1 MMTFT
6 LSRTT
11 RLMIEPGRDSDQNEG
26 PGNNHAGWPT
36 PAGLGAW
43 YEIDVEIEATPDP
56 ETGYIIG
63 IDVIDRAVRSAATP
77 LLREALLGESRI
89 GIAALVAQ
97 IRDRTTEQLGHRPRT
112 LRFRLSPRHE
122 LAWSSN
128 STTLDASTP
137 MTPSQDTLLI
147 REDFEFAAS
156 HRLHCPE
163 QTDEWNQTTFGK
175 CNNAQGHGHN
185 YRVQV
190 VVETNMDSHGMP
202 VLGFD
207 GLETIVKSQ
216 VLNRFDHKHLNDQCP
231 EFETLNPS
239 VENIARV
246 CRDLLADSIG
256 EAGGTFDSVTVWE
269 TEKTSC
275 TCRR

>member
-1 MMTFT
+1 
-6 LSRTT
+6 
-11 RLMIEPGRDSDQNEG
+11 MIEPGRDSDQNEG